1 MVDVSVIVPVFNSLA
16 HLPAFFES
24 LARALP
30 EGSEVIVVDD
40 ASTELIREAIPE
52 LPTAREV
59 IYLRNDRNLGNAGA
73 VNRGFQ
79 IACGDV
85 VVQLNADLVLDPKC
99 ITSMVGLIGASGAD
113 VGIVGSKLL
122 YPTSGLTQSVG
133 MAFGLHSKRHVYRH
147 LPPDHPLCTRT
158 REVQIVTG
166 ATVAMTR
173 KVIDQIGPLDERLY
187 NHNLDLDHCLRARSQ
202 GLRNLMCAES
212 VAYHWRNRS
221 GSIRYARVEA
231 AEAAF
236 WAKWSGRYVTD
247 LGQFVEEAVLET
259 LSAHPSLQ
267 TTPFTMVDLSRG
279 ADQPLITEAIARWWP
294 DAVERTMSHRQM
306 SNPSEHLWLPVVL
319 PHWAAGAPT
328 PFIYLVDSHQELS
341 ENAMW
346 FRARREVVSE
356 ELIIDA
362 SATVLTSSELC
373 RLSGNLASAAQ

>member
-1 MVDVSVIVPVFNSLA
+1 MDVSVIVPVFNSLA

-30 EGSEVIVVDD
+30 LGSQVVVVDD
-40 ASTELIREAIPE
+40 ASTERIRDVVPE
-52 LPTAREV
+52 TLGTSGV
-59 IYLRNDRNLGNAGA
+59 TYLRNERNLGNAGA
-73 VNRGFQ
+73 VNRGLHVATGG
-79 IACGDV
+79 I
-85 VVQLNADLVLDPKC
+85 VVQLNADLVLDPGC
-99 ITSMVGLIGASGAD
+99 ITAMVDLIEGSGPR

-133 MAFGLHSKRHVYRH
+133 MAFGFHSKRHVYRH
-147 LPPDHPLCTRT
+147 LPSDHPLCTRT

-173 KVIDQIGPLDERLY
+173 RVVDQLGPLDEHLY
-187 NHNLDLDHCLRARSQ
+187 NHNLDLDHCLRAKEQ
-202 GLRNLMCAES
+202 GLRNFMCAES
-212 VAYHWRNRS
+212 VAFHWRNRS

-247 LGQFVEEAVLET
+247 LGGFLEEAVLEI
-259 LSAHPSLQ
+259 LSRHPSLEAA
-267 TTPFTMVDLSRG
+267 PFTLVDLSRG
-279 ADQPLITEAIARWWP
+279 ADQPIVMEAIARWWP
-294 DAVERTMSHRQM
+294 DSVAQTRSHRQM
-306 SNPSEHLWLPVVL
+306 SNPSPDIWLPIVL
-319 PHWAAGAPT
+319 PHWTASAPT
-328 PFIYLVDSHQELS
+328 PYIYLVDSHQELA

-346 FRARREVVSE
+346 FDARRRVVSD

-373 RLSGNLASAAQ
+373 RTSGSLTAAAQ